1 MIYKIAAYSDI
12 GIVKKTNQDSVLMKV
27 AQTNHGRLSGKAWFA
42 WEVWQT
48 ENWQVLP

>member
-27 AQTNHGRLSGKAWFA
+27 GTDKPWQGLS
-42 WEVWQT
+42 VRCM
-48 ENWQVLP
+48 